1 MWFVKTSMWSV
12 SGLRKNHRFE
22 RALRHAAKQHIFFSH
37 WLQKNFSLYFAFSIF
52 LHKFAN
58 VNHVRNLIGWC
69 RVRPLWLSANAEAR
83 RGWGT
88 AAHEERFDCVEH
100 IFDEGVYLTL
110 CSRHLETSQTF
121 IVVRNEATVDVHGC
135 VITSRRY
142 TLLYIRY
149 AKGAIYIQ
157 AWASALLVQ
166 LRWAMRRPPSMGRVM
181 VWLPRFFRIC
191 IINRFRHQRSRFT
204 LLFKE
209 LNEYTTKPC
218 SEKKRCDCGGMV
230 PSQLLR
236 RRFSSAYVK
245 QDGVLRY
252 DTQN

>member
-1 MWFVKTSMWSV
+1 MQGVSFVAVRQNRSPQRVGKSCSW
-12 SGLRKNHRFE
+12 G
-22 RALRHAAKQHIFFSH
+22 AA
-37 WLQKNFSLYFAFSIF
+37 W
-52 LHKFAN
+52 
-58 VNHVRNLIGWC
+58 R
-69 RVRPLWLSANAEAR
+69 
-83 RGWGT
+83 WGT
-88 AAHEERFDCVEH
+88 
-100 IFDEGVYLTL
+100 IYGLGVYLTL
-110 CSRHLETSQTF
+110 CSRRLKTSQTF
-121 IVVRNEATVDVHGC
+121 IVVRNEATVDVHWC

-166 LRWAMRRPPSMGRVM
+166 LRWAMRRPPSVGRVM

-191 IINRFRHQRSRFT
+191 IINRFRHQGSRFT

>member
-1 MWFVKTSMWSV
+1 M
-12 SGLRKNHRFE
+12 
-22 RALRHAAKQHIFFSH
+22 
-37 WLQKNFSLYFAFSIF
+37 
-52 LHKFAN
+52 
-58 VNHVRNLIGWC
+58 
-69 RVRPLWLSANAEAR
+69 
-83 RGWGT
+83 
-88 AAHEERFDCVEH
+88 EH

-110 CSRHLETSQTF
+110 CSRHLETSQTL

-135 VITSRRY
+135 VVTSRRY

-157 AWASALLVQ
+157 AWASALLV
-166 LRWAMRRPPSMGRVM
+166 LTVMGNTRASKCGTSNRYR
-181 VWLPRFFRIC
+181 LPRFFRIC
-191 IINRFRHQRSRFT
+191 IINWIRHQGSRLT

-245 QDGVLRY
+245 QDGGLRY
-252 DTQN
+252 GNVPCRPRSALIYTELIK